1 MSSSSVCRVC
11 NEQGHS
17 AKRCPGLHLDL
28 NEGFYTGGS
37 PGGDH
42 DHDEERFINIY
53 LHNLESLDYVDNFIV
68 AIPLL
73 INTSMN
79 QCGFV

>member
-11 NEQGHS
+11 NEEGHS

-42 DHDEERFINIY
+42 DHDEEQCSSVY
-53 LHNLESLDYVDNFIV
+53 LHNLENIDYVDNFATV
-68 AIPLL
+68 RAPMKKF
-73 INTSMN
+73 MN
-79 QCGFV
+79 QSGIV